1 MVNNTSNK
9 VKLNI
14 DLKKYLDR
22 DLARDNLKLTRALE
36 EANNKIGSLEDKLEE
51 QELRQASE
59 KDKELKPIIAKLK
72 ELYFYL
78 DTINIHNFYN

>member
-72 ELYFYL
+72 
-78 DTINIHNFYN
+78 NFIFI